1 METATV
7 TTTGPL
13 QSTESEFTVT
23 EPVISPS
30 QLEVAHCRVATSAES
45 LKMLGAARHNRIVQA
60 TRRAVQLFSFSKVPA
75 RTLPTVLADFYPELG
90 ASDCLAC
97 AAAAVEACTFATGPW
112 LHTKLVPTDLELP
125 TSAES
130 ESYTALHAP
139 GGVPTP
145 EVGATPDAPA
155 VQSSTVF
162 TEPYTA
168 RCIVGVREGFCV
180 S

>member
-1 METATV
+1 MEATAA
-7 TTTGPL
+7 TTTAPS
-13 QSTESEFTVT
+13 QSTESDSTVR
-23 EPVISPS
+23 I
-30 QLEVAHCRVATSAES
+30 ATSAES
-45 LKMLGAARHNRIVQA
+45 LKTLGTTRHNRIVQA
-60 TRRAVQLFSFSKVPA
+60 TRRAVQLFFSKVPA